1 MQNLK
6 LPITID
12 PFKSAQRNL
21 VCEGYFELLELD
33 RLRAVTEKC
42 SGQMN
47 VKIKFGVD
55 EQGLIVISGAG
66 STTVALTCQRCNE
79 FFEQTLTVNFT
90 FSPAK
95 NTEQADELPSYYDA
109 IELDENGEVNLREL
123 VESELLLAIPLI
135 PKHELENCQ
144 ASADSTWGK
153 LPEEL
158 DKPNPFDVL
167 KQLK

>member
-12 PFKSAQRNL
+12 PYKSAQRRL
-21 VCEGYFELLELD
+21 ECEGVFQLSEMKRLLDACVSTQEQVEVSFQFD
-33 RLRAVTEKC
+33 
-42 SGQMN
+42 
-47 VKIKFGVD
+47 VD
-55 EQGLIVISGAG
+55 ELGLVVISGKG
-66 STTVALTCQRCNE
+66 SASVGLTCQRCNDE
-79 FFEQTLTVNFT
+79 FVHELEIDFQ
-90 FSPAK
+90 FSPVK
-95 NTEQADELPSYYDA
+95 NAEGADDLPSYYDA

-123 VESELLLAIPLI
+123 VEDELILAIPLI
-135 PKHELENCQ
+135 PRHEPEDCN
-144 ASADSTWGK
+144 AESDTTWGE

>member
-1 MQNLK
+1 MKNLK

-12 PFKSAQRNL
+12 PYKSAQRNL
-21 VCEGYFELLELD
+21 VCDGYFELSEFD
-33 RLRAVTEKC
+33 RLSATAEKC

-47 VKIKFGVD
+47 VKIQFGVD
-55 EQGLIVISGAG
+55 EQGLNTISGTG
-66 STTVALTCQRCNE
+66 STMVELTCQRCNE
-79 FFEQTLTVNFT
+79 LFEQTLSVSFNL
-90 FSPAK
+90 SPIKKA
-95 NTEQADELPSYYDA
+95 EQADELPSYYDA

-135 PKHELENCQ
+135 PRHELDDCQ
-144 ASADSTWGK
+144 ASADSTWGE

>member
-12 PFKSAQRNL
+12 PYKSAQRRL
-21 VCEGYFELLELD
+21 ECQGVFELSEMN
-33 RLRAVTEKC
+33 RLLAACESC
-42 SGQMN
+42 SGQTKVD
-47 VKIKFGVD
+47 VKFDVD
-55 EQGLIVISGAG
+55 ELGLVVISGKG
-66 STTVALTCQRCNE
+66 SASVMLTCQRCTE
-79 FFEQTLTVNFT
+79 AFENALDIDFT
-90 FSPAK
+90 FSPVK
-95 NTEQADELPSYYDA
+95 DADAAAELPSYYDA

-123 VESELLLAIPLI
+123 VEDELLLAIPLI
-135 PKHELENCQ
+135 PRHNLEDCR
-144 ASADSTWGK
+144 APADSVWGE

>member
-12 PFKSAQRNL
+12 PFKSAQRRL
-21 VCEGYFELLELD
+21 SCEGYIELSGFD

-42 SGQMN
+42 SGQIDVS
-47 VKIKFGVD
+47 VKFDVD
-55 EQGLIVISGAG
+55 EQNLVMISGNG
-66 STTVALTCQRCNE
+66 SAPVTLTCQRCNE
-79 FFEQTLTVNFT
+79 PFEHTLTIDFC
-90 FSPAK
+90 FSPVK
-95 NTEQADELPSYYDA
+95 KPEQADELPSYYDA
-109 IELDENGEVNLREL
+109 IELDENGEVNLHQL
-123 VESELLLAIPLI
+123 VEDELLLAIPLI
-135 PKHELENCQ
+135 PKHELNDCQ
-144 ASADSTWGK
+144 APADSVWGK

>member
-1 MQNLK
+1 MKNLK

-12 PFKSAQRNL
+12 PFKSAQRTL
-21 VCEGYFELLELD
+21 VCDGYFELSEFD
-33 RLRAVTEKC
+33 RLCAATEKC

-47 VKIKFGVD
+47 VKIQFKID
-55 EQGLIVISGAG
+55 EQGLNVVSGSG
-66 STTVALTCQRCNE
+66 STIVGLTCQRCNE
-79 FFEQTLTVNFT
+79 LFEQKLSIDFQL
-90 FSPAK
+90 SPVKKA
-95 NTEQADELPSYYDA
+95 EQADELPSYYDA

-135 PKHELENCQ
+135 PKHELDDCQ
-144 ASADSTWGK
+144 APANSTWGK

-167 KQLK
+167 KKLK